1 MTDFSVLLTMSGF
14 LNSPL
19 QNRLSTAGVNM
30 QACALQTIEATELK
44 EMERQ
49 KIVNLDQYDML
60 IFVSR
65 NAVIHGCGMM
75 VKYRDQLPAHLN
87 WFAVGPGT
95 GSMLEKEGIRCS
107 YPKIGSSESLLELE
121 ALSSIK
127 GQKVLIVRGVGGREQ
142 LKSEIE
148 NRGGTVEYLEVY
160 QRVRTEF
167 EPGAL
172 ETMMTDKK
180 VKMVVIA
187 SGEALKYFFSLI
199 SQSWMLD
206 LEVVVPSDRIAA
218 IAEEMGVRKISIS
231 RGAETESMFITI
243 VSVYADIQ
251 KAMSA

>member
-1 MTDFSVLLTMSGF
+1 MTDFSILLTMTGF

-19 QNRLSTAGVNM
+19 QNRLSKAGIKM
-30 QACALQTIEATELK
+30 QVCPLQIIEAIELK

-49 KIVNLDQYDML
+49 KIANLHEYDML
-60 IFVSR
+60 VFVSR
-65 NAVIHGCGMM
+65 NAVIHGYGMM
-75 VKYRDQLPAHLN
+75 LKYRNQLPMHLK

-107 YPKIGSSESLLELE
+107 YPKIGSSETLLELE

-127 GQKVLIVRGVGGREQ
+127 DQRVLIVRGVGGRER
-142 LKSEIE
+142 LKTEIE
-148 NRGGTVEYLEVY
+148 NRGGIVEYLEVY
-160 QRVRTEF
+160 QRLRTEF
-167 EPGAL
+167 KTSAL
-172 ETMMTDKK
+172 ETMMMEKK

-187 SGEALKYFFSLI
+187 SGEALQYFFSLI
-199 SQSWMLD
+199 SQDWMQN

-218 IAEEMGVRKISIS
+218 IAEEMGVEKISIS